1 MNKNII
7 TFVFQSGRTSRIN
20 NEKEEFSKEF
30 FYSYQNFKAEFSYVN
45 LIEFTK
51 LGLPLPPKYW
61 SIFEERQLDVY
72 FPVMELFPR
81 VNDPEAT
88 VSDGL

>member
-1 MNKNII
+1 MNKDII

-45 LIEFTK
+45 LIEFEK
-51 LGLPLPPKYW
+51 PK
-61 SIFEERQLDVY
+61 
-72 FPVMELFPR
+72 
-81 VNDPEAT
+81 
-88 VSDGL
+88 